1 MSRQPVRKCSR
12 FRFVR
17 AALLLISL
25 AGITAFAQ
33 IGGAALCAQEP
44 KPPAQPGKSEA
55 GKNSPATAGESWEKL
70 IYIPYRALKSV
81 LADPKAAAIVPLD
94 EYLRWLQSNRAG
106 TARLSIAAV
115 VSEAHYDA
123 KVDKEVVRIHA
134 VLTVQSLEKH
144 WSGATIAFGDAAIGK
159 ISSEKDRVLVR
170 GLGRGLYALL
180 LPDEGTYKVEIELS
194 TAVRTSPEGRSFDF
208 DCPTTGISTFD
219 LTVTEPD
226 QAIEL
231 VPRPVIE
238 KSDAPQGRTR
248 IHANLAATPHIVA
261 RWHPRTTARPDA
273 ELLMAVDN
281 LLTTTIGEGV
291 IHSDAALT
299 YKILKGETN
308 RVKLAVPADDRILDV
323 SSPQGGVRAWKAV
336 REANRQLVTV
346 DLLSGV
352 AKEVVVDVHTERPLP
367 ADGFD
372 VAGIDD
378 QGHVFGIH
386 AVDVLHESGRLIVAH
401 REGIDVAAQSEKGV
415 VRIEATDVPAASR
428 GPNTLFYKYYSPVFR
443 LRVEARPVEPQTVC
457 TQNSTITF
465 HEDELRLNSLLNYD
479 VTRTGIFEI
488 DLKIP
493 EGLSIDAVEP
503 PMRSYR
509 VDAAAHKLIITL
521 NEKQQGAI
529 QLTVIG
535 HRDLPQAGEIDL
547 PLLEPLGTFR
557 ETGVVTAFAPEGI
570 ELVADDSKLAGAHPE
585 SSANLQTA
593 TGFHPA
599 GRWSY
604 QHRPVTIHVRTLRKP
619 TRLTARVESTI
630 NARQDSAMLTAQVI
644 FQVENAA
651 IDTFRILVPQASAD
665 QAQIQS
671 EDPDAGIKQQIRDE
685 KAADG
690 WVGWTI
696 TLQKKVTGSQPFLVK
711 YDLKPEAAPAP
722 GAKSGEQA
730 GGAKAEF
737 LVPLPQAQGL
747 KNPDKS
753 DRVPLARVDGE
764 VAVTKDASLSA
775 AATASGGDVE
785 SIDVRELTHLEH
797 NGYLAFRYER
807 QPVQV
812 RLSLV
817 KFGVQP
823 VVETVVSRALFE
835 VVVGRD
841 AMALYRCRYLLKS
854 SQRQRLAL
862 ELPADAQ
869 PLGVFL
875 DGRSISL
882 ETDPAAPHSEEWKS
896 YFVNVVR
903 KTSSDEPMRLA
914 IQFRRPISP
923 TPFES
928 LAGGT
933 LLLYFP
939 RLGGSAS
946 DHVAVQQIRTA
957 VWIPKDFSIVQ
968 TPTGFLPESQTRQL
982 FGRLDL
988 TSVGPPPEAIEQW
1001 IGGSS
1006 GALFEFPLEGESH
1019 VYNRV
1024 GPADLIL
1031 LTWARMP
1038 LSTIVVSL
1046 TIAVLAWLLRKSRWE
1061 TLATLVL
1068 IMVLAAALG
1077 ALVDRELVWHAI
1089 LAARFGLMALAAIW
1103 IIEAFRRLSTLRPAT
1118 KTAAPTAAPPTA
1130 TAPAAGGGN
1139 V

>member
-1 MSRQPVRKCSR
+1 LVFSAIAC
-12 FRFVR
+12 
-17 AALLLISL
+17 L
-25 AGITAFAQ
+25 TAYTPDATVH
-33 IGGAALCAQEP
+33 AQEP
-44 KPPAQPGKSEA
+44 KPPAPSKFEA
-55 GKNSPATAGESWEKL
+55 GNNSSVAPGGSWEKL

-81 LADPKAAAIVPLD
+81 LQDPKAAAIVPLD

-106 TARLSIAAV
+106 TTRLPIAAV

-123 KVDKEVVRIHA
+123 KVDKDIVRIHA

-144 WSGATIAFGDAAIGK
+144 WSGATVAFGDAAIGK
-159 ISSEKDRVLVR
+159 ITSEKDRVLVR

-180 LPDEGTYKVEIELS
+180 VPDEGTYKVELELS

-219 LTVTEPD
+219 LTVSEPD
-226 QAIEL
+226 QTVEL

-238 KSDAPQGRTR
+238 KSDSPQGQTR
-248 IHANLAATPHIVA
+248 IRANLAATPHVIA

-281 LLTTTIGEGV
+281 LLTATIGEGV

-308 RVKLAVPADDRILDV
+308 RVRLAVPADDRILDV

-352 AKEVVVDVHTERPLP
+352 SKQVVVEVHTERPLP

-386 AVDVLHESGRLIVAH
+386 AVEVLHESGRLIVAH
-401 REGIDVAAQSEKGV
+401 REGIEVAAESEKGV
-415 VRIEATDVPAASR
+415 VRIEASDVPAAKIGANS
-428 GPNTLFYKYYSPVFR
+428 LFYKYYSPAFR
-443 LRVEARPVEPQTVC
+443 LRVEARAVEPQVVV
-457 TQNSTITF
+457 TQNAQFTF
-465 HEDELRLNSLLNYD
+465 HEDELRMNSLLNYE

-493 EGLSIDAVEP
+493 DGLTIDAVEP

-509 VDAAAHKLIITL
+509 VDATTHKLIITL
-521 NEKQQGAI
+521 NEKQQGTI
-529 QLTVIG
+529 QFTVAG
-535 HRDLPQAGEIDL
+535 HRNLPASGEIDL

-557 ETGVVTAFAPEGI
+557 ETGLVSAFAPEGI
-570 ELVADDSKLAGAHPE
+570 ELVTDDSKLAGAHPE
-585 SSANLQTA
+585 SSANVQA
-593 TGFHPA
+593 PAGFHPS
-599 GRWSY
+599 GKWSY
-604 QHRPVTIHVRTLRKP
+604 QHRPVAIHVRTLRKP
-619 TRLTARVESTI
+619 TRLTAWVESTVT
-630 NARQDSAMLTAQVI
+630 ARQDSATLTAHVI

-651 IDTFRILVPQASAD
+651 IDIFRIAVPQAAAD

-671 EDPDAGIKQQIRDE
+671 ENAEAGIKQQIRDE
-685 KAADG
+685 KPVDG
-690 WVGWTI
+690 WIGWTI

-722 GAKSGEQA
+722 PTGAKSGEQTA
-730 GGAKAEF
+730 AAAAKAEF
-737 LVPLPQAQGL
+737 LVPLPQPQGL
-747 KNPDKS
+747 KNPDNS

-764 VAVTKDASLSA
+764 ISVTKDASLSA

-785 SIDVRELTHLEH
+785 SIDVRELTHLDH
-797 NGYLAFRYER
+797 NGYMAFRYER

-823 VVETVVSRALFE
+823 VVETVVSRALLE
-835 VVVGRD
+835 VVIGRD
-841 AMALYRCRYLLKS
+841 ATALYRCRYLMKS

-875 DGRSISL
+875 DGRAISL
-882 ETDPAAPHSEEWKS
+882 ETNPASPHSEEWKS

-939 RLGGSAS
+939 RVGGSAGN
-946 DHVAVQQIRTA
+946 HVAVQQMRTA

-968 TPTGFLPESQTRQL
+968 TPVGFLPESATRQL
-982 FGRLDL
+982 FGRLEL
-988 TSVGPPPEAIEQW
+988 TSVGPTPPQLEQW
-1001 IGGSS
+1001 IGGSP

-1019 VYNRV
+1019 VYSRV
-1024 GPADLIL
+1024 GPADSIL

-1038 LSTIVVSL
+1038 TSTIVVSL
-1046 TIAVLAWLLRKSRWE
+1046 AIAIVAWLLRKRRWE
-1061 TLATLVL
+1061 TLATLLL
-1068 IMVLAAALG
+1068 IVVLAAVLG

-1089 LAARFGLMALAAIW
+1089 LSARFGLMALAAIW
-1103 IIEAFRRLSTLRPAT
+1103 IIEAFRRVTSLRAVAETHESPPPNPPPA
-1118 KTAAPTAAPPTA
+1118 AA
-1130 TAPAAGGGN
+1130 APAAGGDN
-1139 V
+1139 A

>member
-1 MSRQPVRKCSR
+1 
-12 FRFVR
+12 
-17 AALLLISL
+17 L
-25 AGITAFAQ
+25 
-33 IGGAALCAQEP
+33 
-44 KPPAQPGKSEA
+44 
-55 GKNSPATAGESWEKL
+55 
-70 IYIPYRALKSV
+70 
-81 LADPKAAAIVPLD
+81 
-94 EYLRWLQSNRAG
+94 
-106 TARLSIAAV
+106 
-115 VSEAHYDA
+115 
-123 KVDKEVVRIHA
+123 
-134 VLTVQSLEKH
+134 LTV
-144 WSGATIAFGDAAIGK
+144 
-159 ISSEKDRVLVR
+159 
-170 GLGRGLYALL
+170 
-180 LPDEGTYKVEIELS
+180 
-194 TAVRTSPEGRSFDF
+194 
-208 DCPTTGISTFD
+208 
-219 LTVTEPD
+219 
-226 QAIEL
+226 
-231 VPRPVIE
+231 
-238 KSDAPQGRTR
+238 
-248 IHANLAATPHIVA
+248 
-261 RWHPRTTARPDA
+261 
-273 ELLMAVDN
+273 
-281 LLTTTIGEGV
+281 TIGEGV

-308 RVKLAVPADDRILDV
+308 RVKLADPADDRILDV

-336 REANRQLVTV
+336 REANRQVVTV

-352 AKEVVVDVHTERPLP
+352 TKQVVVEVHTERPLP
-367 ADGFD
+367 VDGFD

-401 REGIDVAAQSEKGV
+401 REGIEVAAQSEKGV
-415 VRIEATDVPAASR
+415 VRIEASDVPGAKVA
-428 GPNTLFYKYYSPVFR
+428 PNSLFYKYYSPAFR
-443 LRVEARPVEPQTVC
+443 LRVDARAVVPQVVVIQS
-457 TQNSTITF
+457 TQFTF
-465 HEDELRLNSLLNYD
+465 HEDELRMNSLLNYE

-488 DLKIP
+488 DLKVP
-493 EGLSIDAVEP
+493 QGLSIDAVEP

-521 NEKQQGAI
+521 NEKQQGTI
-529 QLTVIG
+529 QFSVIG
-535 HRDLPQAGEIDL
+535 HRDLPHAGEIDL

-557 ETGVVTAFAPEGI
+557 ETGAVTAFAPEGI

-585 SSANLQTA
+585 SSANVQA
-593 TGFHPA
+593 PTGFHPA
-599 GRWSY
+599 GQWSY

-630 NARQDSAMLTAQVI
+630 NARQDSATLAANVI

-651 IDTFRILVPQASAD
+651 IDTFRIAVPQASAD

-671 EDPDAGIKQQIRDE
+671 ENADGGIKQQIRDE
-685 KAADG
+685 KAVDG

-696 TLQKKVTGSQPFLVK
+696 TLQKKVTGAQPFLVK
-711 YDLKPEAAPAP
+711 YDLKPTAAPAP
-722 GAKSGEQA
+722 GAKSGEPA
-730 GGAKAEF
+730 DAAKAEF

-747 KNPDKS
+747 KNPDNS

-764 VAVTKDASLSA
+764 ISVTKDASLSA

-785 SIDVRELTHLEH
+785 SIDVRELTHLDH

-823 VVETVVSRALFE
+823 VVETVVSRALLE
-835 VVVGRD
+835 VVIGRD
-841 AMALYRCRYLLKS
+841 ATALYRCRYLMKS

-875 DGRSISL
+875 DGRTIPL
-882 ETDPAAPHSEEWKS
+882 ETNPGAPHSEEWKS

-923 TPFES
+923 APFES

-939 RLGGSAS
+939 RVGGSAS
-946 DHVAVQQIRTA
+946 DHVAVQQTRTA

-968 TPTGFLPESQTRQL
+968 TPAGFLPESHARQL
-982 FGRLDL
+982 FGRLEL
-988 TSVGPPPEAIEQW
+988 TSVGPTPAQLEQW
-1001 IGGSS
+1001 IGGSP

-1019 VYNRV
+1019 VYSRV
-1024 GPADLIL
+1024 GPADSIL

-1038 LSTIVVSL
+1038 TSTIVVSL
-1046 TIAVLAWLLRKSRWE
+1046 AIAMVAWLLRKRRWE
-1061 TLATLVL
+1061 TLATLLL
-1068 IMVLAAALG
+1068 IAVLAAALG
-1077 ALVDRELVWHAI
+1077 ALADRELVWHAI

-1103 IIEAFRRLSTLRPAT
+1103 IIEAFRRVTSLRPVAET
-1118 KTAAPTAAPPTA
+1118 EASSPSTPPPAAA
-1130 TAPAAGGGN
+1130 APAAGGGN
-1139 V
+1139 A